1 MKKKRMIAAGV
12 LMTAC
17 LGISGTYAYYQ
28 DSVSVQ
34 NHISTGDINI
44 GIQEYQEINGKETEY
59 DLAENRIVLPSEVV
73 SKIPRITN
81 YAETC
86 YVRAKVTHHS
96 KPVSESDTEEKTEY
110 ILSDENINGISGQWI
125 RKGEYYYYTE
135 PLEKGASV
143 DFFEAVTI
151 PAEWTEAS
159 SGTSLELTV
168 TAEAIQAANFTPDFQ
183 SEQPWGDQEI
193 EICVHEEDNGITEVS
208 REYQQMTV
216 TYEGAARNLVAVP
229 EDFFRNL
236 DKAMPGDRVQD
247 TFTISN
253 TTDTEAEF
261 FFRTETPGGLTEE
274 ELDLL
279 KQFQLTISQNG
290 SPIYSGDL
298 EAASLNNR
306 ISLGTYQPGETGNF
320 VFQLSLPAELKNAY
334 AQRETFI
341 NWIFSVEGAEEIV
354 DTPDGPAID
363 QMAAPKTG
371 LEKPYVVVPLLLA
384 VVAGTSTILLSR
396 RKEGNLNHEME
407 P

>member
-1 MKKKRMIAAGV
+1 MKKKRMIIAGM

-34 NHISTGDINI
+34 NHINTGDVNI
-44 GIQEYQEINGKETEY
+44 GIQEYQEIDGKETEY

-86 YVRAKVTHHS
+86 YLRAKVTHHS
-96 KPVSESDTEEKTEY
+96 KPVSDSDTEEETEY

-135 PLEKGASV
+135 PLKHGASV

-159 SGTSLELTV
+159 SGTSLGVTV

-183 SEQPWGDQEI
+183 SEQPWGDQKI
-193 EICVHEEDNGITEVS
+193 EICVHEEDNSITEVNQ
-208 REYQQMTV
+208 EYQQMTV
-216 TYEGAARNLVAVP
+216 TYEGAARNLIAVP
-229 EDFFRNL
+229 EDFFQNL
-236 DKAMPGDRVQD
+236 DKAMPGDTVQD
-247 TFTISN
+247 TFSISN

-261 FFRTETPGGLTEE
+261 FFQTETPGGLTEE

-279 KQFQLTISQNG
+279 KQFQLTILQNG
-290 SPIYSGDL
+290 TPIYSGDL
-298 EAASLNNR
+298 EAASLNSR
-306 ISLGTYQPGETGNF
+306 ISLGTYQPGEEGSIHFT
-320 VFQLSLPAELKNAY
+320 LTLPAELKNAY
-334 AQRETFI
+334 AQRETYI

-371 LEKPYVVVPLLLA
+371 LANPYVTIPLLLA
-384 VVAGTSTILLSR
+384 AAAGISTVLLSR

-407 P
+407 K

>member
-1 MKKKRMIAAGV
+1 MKKKRMITAGV

-34 NHISTGDINI
+34 NHISTGDVNI
-44 GIQEYQEINGKETEY
+44 GIQEYQEIDGKETEY
-59 DLAENRIVLPSEVV
+59 DLVENRIVLPSEVV

-96 KPVSESDTEEKTEY
+96 KPVSDSDTEEETEY

-135 PLEKGASV
+135 PLKHGASV

-159 SGTSLELTV
+159 SGTSLGLTV
-168 TAEAIQAANFTPDFQ
+168 TAEAIQTANFIPDFQ

-193 EICVHEEDNGITEVS
+193 EICVHEEDNSITEVNQ
-208 REYQQMTV
+208 EYQQMTV
-216 TYEGAARNLVAVP
+216 TYEGAARNLIAVP
-229 EDFFRNL
+229 EDFFQNL
-236 DKAMPGDRVQD
+236 DKAMPGDTVQD
-247 TFTISN
+247 TFSISN

-261 FFRTETPGGLTEE
+261 FFQTETPGGLTEE

-290 SPIYSGDL
+290 TPIYSGDL
-298 EAASLNNR
+298 EAASLNSR
-306 ISLGTYQPGETGNF
+306 ISLGTYQPGETGSL
-320 VFQLSLPAELKNAY
+320 VFRLSLPAELKNAH

-341 NWIFSVEGAEEIV
+341 NWIFSVEGVEEIV

-371 LEKPYVVVPLLLA
+371 LANPYVTIPLLLA
-384 VVAGTSTILLSR
+384 AAAGISTVLLSR

-407 P
+407 K

>member
-1 MKKKRMIAAGV
+1 M
-12 LMTAC
+12 
-17 LGISGTYAYYQ
+17 
-28 DSVSVQ
+28 
-34 NHISTGDINI
+34 NI
-44 GIQEYQEINGKETEY
+44 GIQEYQEIDGKETEY
-59 DLAENRIVLPSEVV
+59 DLVENRIVLPSEVV

-96 KPVSESDTEEKTEY
+96 KPVSDSDTEEETEY

-135 PLEKGASV
+135 PLKHGASV

-159 SGTSLELTV
+159 SGTSLGLTV

-193 EICVHEEDNGITEVS
+193 EICVHEEDNSITEVNQ
-208 REYQQMTV
+208 EYQQMTV
-216 TYEGAARNLVAVP
+216 TYEGAARNLIAVP
-229 EDFFRNL
+229 EDFFQNL
-236 DKAMPGDRVQD
+236 DKAMPGDTVQD
-247 TFTISN
+247 TFSISN

-261 FFRTETPGGLTEE
+261 FFQTETPGGLTEE

-279 KQFQLTISQNG
+279 KQFQLTILQNG
-290 SPIYSGDL
+290 TPIYSGDL
-298 EAASLNNR
+298 EAASLNSR
-306 ISLGTYQPGETGNF
+306 ISLGTYQPGETGSL
-320 VFQLSLPAELKNAY
+320 VFRLSLPAELKNAY
-334 AQRETFI
+334 AQRETCI

-354 DTPDGPAID
+354 DIPDGPAID

-371 LEKPYVVVPLLLA
+371 LANPYVTIPLLLA
-384 VVAGTSTILLSR
+384 AAAGISTVLLSR

-407 P
+407 K

>member
-1 MKKKRMIAAGV
+1 MKKKRMITAGV

-34 NHISTGDINI
+34 NHINTGDVNI
-44 GIQEYQEINGKETEY
+44 GIQEYQEIDGKETEY
-59 DLAENRIVLPSEVV
+59 DLVENRIVLPSEVV

-96 KPVSESDTEEKTEY
+96 KPVSDSDTEEETEY

-135 PLEKGASV
+135 PLKHGASV

-159 SGTSLELTV
+159 SGTSLGLTV

-183 SEQPWGDQEI
+183 SEQPWGNREI
-193 EICVHEEDNGITEVS
+193 EICVHEEDNSITEVNQ
-208 REYQQMTV
+208 EYQQMTV
-216 TYEGAARNLVAVP
+216 TYEGAARNLIAVP
-229 EDFFRNL
+229 EDFFQNL
-236 DKAMPGDRVQD
+236 DKAMPGDTVQD
-247 TFTISN
+247 TFSISN

-261 FFRTETPGGLTEE
+261 FFQTETPGGLTEE

-279 KQFQLTISQNG
+279 KQFQLTILQNG
-290 SPIYSGDL
+290 TPIYSGDL
-298 EAASLNNR
+298 EAVSLNNR
-306 ISLGTYQPGETGNF
+306 ISLGTYQPGETGNL

-334 AQRETFI
+334 AQRETCI

-371 LEKPYVVVPLLLA
+371 LANPYVTIPLLLA
-384 VVAGTSTILLSR
+384 AAAGISTVLLSR

-407 P
+407 K

>member
-1 MKKKRMIAAGV
+1 
-12 LMTAC
+12 
-17 LGISGTYAYYQ
+17 
-28 DSVSVQ
+28 
-34 NHISTGDINI
+34 
-44 GIQEYQEINGKETEY
+44 
-59 DLAENRIVLPSEVV
+59 
-73 SKIPRITN
+73 
-81 YAETC
+81 
-86 YVRAKVTHHS
+86 
-96 KPVSESDTEEKTEY
+96 
-110 ILSDENINGISGQWI
+110 
-125 RKGEYYYYTE
+125 
-135 PLEKGASV
+135 
-143 DFFEAVTI
+143 
-151 PAEWTEAS
+151 
-159 SGTSLELTV
+159 
-168 TAEAIQAANFTPDFQ
+168 
-183 SEQPWGDQEI
+183 
-193 EICVHEEDNGITEVS
+193 
-208 REYQQMTV
+208 MTV

-229 EDFFRNL
+229 EDFFWNL
-236 DKAMPGDRVQD
+236 DKAMPGDHVQD

-306 ISLGTYQPGETGNF
+306 ISLGTYQPGETGSF

-371 LEKPYVVVPLLLA
+371 LENPYVVVPLLLA
-384 VVAGTSTILLSR
+384 AAAGTSTILLSR